1 MFKLP
6 LDAIKDEYIYKILK
20 KTKWNSKVDFN
31 IDNPAFT
38 FTINLE
44 DNSSNNNVSKIK
56 DILQKKINEFN
67 NQKKENLKSLLS
79 KIITKIPEKKN
90 LSKSLIS
97 NLKKINQKLESN
109 SNNSDEYDII
119 NDSESEINTDSESE
133 INTDSESTV
142 EDLEE
147 LLNTLN

>member
-1 MFKLP
+1 MTTMFKLP

-56 DILQKKINEFN
+56 DILQKKINEFD

-79 KIITKIPEKKN
+79 KIITKVPEKKHS
-90 LSKSLIS
+90 SKSLIS
-97 NLKKINQKLESN
+97 NLKKINKKLESN
-109 SNNSDEYDII
+109 SNISDDYDVI
-119 NDSESEINTDSESE
+119 NDSESEINTDS
-133 INTDSESTV
+133 DL
-142 EDLEE
+142 EDL
-147 LLNTLN
+147 LNSLN

>member
-1 MFKLP
+1 MTTMFKLP

-56 DILQKKINEFN
+56 DILQKKINEFD

-79 KIITKIPEKKN
+79 KIITKVPEKKYS
-90 LSKSLIS
+90 SKSLIS
-97 NLKKINQKLESN
+97 NLKKINKKLESN
-109 SNNSDEYDII
+109 SNISDDYDVI
-119 NDSESEINTDSESE
+119 NDSESEINTDS
-133 INTDSESTV
+133 DL
-142 EDLEE
+142 EDL
-147 LLNTLN
+147 LNSLN